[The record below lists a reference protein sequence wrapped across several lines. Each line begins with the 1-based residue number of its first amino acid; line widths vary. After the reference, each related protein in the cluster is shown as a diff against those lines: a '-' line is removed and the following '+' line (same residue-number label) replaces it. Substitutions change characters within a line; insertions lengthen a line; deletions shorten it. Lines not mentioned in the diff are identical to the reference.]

1 MNNLE
6 VSQIYDALEY
16 WCKLDFF
23 SQEECPA
30 PFSRED
36 FQKERRKSKE
46 GGATTYY
53 HDRAECDDRDS
64 CPGDTIARRLNKLLG
79 NEADTRYCPFSSS
92 IYVYFGRVPREAAT
106 SFLAGAEYEK
116 RVEQD
121 ASEISA
127 ALFRLN
133 CEGAFGGL
141 EISPILWMTHK
152 GGGKSLPNIE
162 DYKIEEEQRN
172 KTIADAY
179 ENQVLSYSDIRDIA
193 AQYVVP
199 FFEEVKRVPSGGAIV
214 PEPFLV
220 EYAASNKL
228 GFELPVSLC
237 NAYYAEDLKDLATAF
252 RKRGAAVFESGQLP
266 LVLQYL
272 RGGLDGCVDEKMRI
286 NLLGSEEDE
295 RSKARDF
302 LHDKL
307 NLETMPL
314 GRWPSKYAPSLMQQ
328 VAINMAIGRENNFDQ
343 FPANDIVSVNG
354 PPGTGKTTLLKDVI
368 AAAIVRKAELL
379 CDYKKP
385 DDAFEEI
392 RLSKPYISVSNKASR
407 AWRLK
412 PGDRNDEIKNLGVI
426 VCSSNNAAVEN
437 ISKELPDGAG
447 LLGSIGDE
455 EKNRFMTSPL
465 STFKWKE
472 NGRELAGQ
480 PDLYFSYAADCQFMS
495 WDKVRNASPETYLGD
510 GEPGL
515 LLAARLGN
523 RGNINQFASN
533 SLAKLVFNVSAPSKR
548 DAGSSLTRY
557 REAKKA
563 FLKQLATVEKL
574 VEKKA
579 AEVRGRETMLS
590 ESLRQAE
597 NLEYES
603 ERLVKELAVNREKL
617 AKDDA
622 ALRDDTARAM
632 NEIGDLSFE
641 KGVPFSARDIDELHN
656 YVCDLQEE
664 LGEFIARKKS
674 LKRSKDEAEAKQE
687 NSCILLKG
695 RAKGAA
701 KRAQEEF
708 EEFLLRNRRMLEQEV
723 LLKQAVI
730 VDDGLRSRELSLKRL
745 ERRIKASQQ
754 QLELNKASLEQARKA
769 LDKAKGHTD
778 GCVNDKLVVCLNCR
792 DDAQR
797 KAAHLFNP
805 ADDKKLAEERD
816 YLFLCALQ
824 LTREFVCASSCI
836 REDIDFLRAYWGIK
850 MASAEGESKEVIK
863 FEEGDRAKL
872 APALF
877 QVLNI
882 ITPVISTTFASVH
895 RMFADVPIDLDG
907 PAPLGLLVIDEAGQ
921 AVPYA
926 AVGALARCHRAL
938 VVGDPY
944 QIEPVVTE
952 DIKQLRSKFGNSIP
966 LQFKASWSSVQKFA
980 DNVNLVGGL
989 RVSSNGEDETW
1000 AGCPLIVHRRCISPM
1015 FDISNQISYGNT
1027 MLNETKALDP
1037 QNEKDGCLLD
1047 TFLFP
1052 SSQWINVGGSEVG
1065 AKNHYVEEQ
1074 GERIAQM
1081 VLASFERS
1089 EDKRRPSIF
1098 IISPFKTVVSGI
1110 KQHLGQVAHE
1120 GIGDEEWDG
1129 FIKAN
1134 IGTVHTFQGKEANE
1148 VIFALGCDVSEGCV
1162 GAIEFV
1168 NANIVN
1174 VAASRAKYRLYVIGD
1189 YAAWQRNE
1197 FIASMKRILDLV
1209 WLPHWKKYC
1218 ETKEESELALARL
1231 MLPHGESLPCDQE
1244 LLKDGES
1251 QPDTDSFI
1259 KNISGSGVDLT
1270 DEECRAAG
1278 FGPLAELEG
1287 RFASCVEA
1295 DGENRVLDNLK
1306 QGIKLYGLF
1315 DIGNRTNPERGEDWS
1330 FCLIMFCR
1338 SAERYLRM
1346 ELLPTL
1352 KRVAPDYRQGKN
1364 GKRLA
1369 ERDNLNLG
1377 GYASVFAS
1385 GHPQVAEVLATGA
1398 GAIGQEQYS
1407 SPDWWRRLSKVIDA
1421 FSKDRNGVCHADKI
1435 QTIDAEYARSLVG
1448 KLLGENTDKY
1458 VTDAYN
1464 IKIMMQ
1470 GIVLDAVKK
1479 DLTDQLI
1486 DSIVQAKMK
1495 ESDDAPG
1502 ASRTC
1507 DVSSSLT
1514 PAETNVT
1521 REIGSW
1527 SWAEAKAVDG
1537 DGSCSISVC
1546 RNQYDSLK
1554 EAEPVLKEAMSGD
1567 TRVRSSQFSSYVL
1580 TLLEAEGYLMT
1591 EEATGLRYPT
1601 ELGAACGIRWR
1612 EYEAGG
1618 VGIVLVPEGQD
1629 WLSRE
1634 IMNLIESYLSKR

>member
-1 MNNLE
+1 MNNFE

-23 SQEECPA
+23 SQEECPK

-36 FQKERRKSKE
+36 FQKERRKSKKS
-46 GGATTYY
+46 GATIGYR
-53 HDRAECDDRDS
+53 DRAEYDGRDS

-79 NEADTRYCPFSSS
+79 NEVDSRNCPFSSS
-92 IYVYFGRVPREAAT
+92 TYVYFGRVPRDAAT
-106 SFLAGAEYEK
+106 SFLAGTEYKK

-133 CEGAFGGL
+133 CGGTFGGL

-152 GGGKSLPNIE
+152 GVGKSLPNIGE
-162 DYKIEEEQRN
+162 YKSEEKQWN
-172 KTIADAY
+172 KAIADAY
-179 ENQVLSYSDIRDIA
+179 ESQVLSYSDIRDIA

-199 FFEEVKRVPSGGAIV
+199 FFEEVKREPSGGSIV
-214 PEPFLV
+214 PEPLLI
-220 EYAASNKL
+220 EYAASNQP
-228 GFELPVSLC
+228 GFEIQASLC
-237 NAYYAEDLKDLATAF
+237 NAYYAEDLKDVVAAL
-252 RKRGAAVFESGQLP
+252 RKRGAVSFESGHLP
-266 LVLQYL
+266 LALQYL
-272 RGGLDGCVDEKMRI
+272 CGGLDSCVDEKMRI
-286 NLLGSEEDE
+286 NLLGSGEDE
-295 RSKARDF
+295 RSKAREF

-328 VAINMAIGRENNFDQ
+328 VAINMTIGRDNNFDR

-379 CDYKKP
+379 SEYDRP

-392 RLSKPYISVSNKASR
+392 GLSKPYMSFRNKAKC
-407 AWRLK
+407 AWRLR
-412 PGDRNDEIKNLGVI
+412 PGDRNEEIKSLGII

-437 ISKELPDGAG
+437 ISKELPNGAG

-455 EKNRFMTSPL
+455 EKERFMTVPL
-465 STFKWKE
+465 SSLKWKVK
-472 NGRELAGQ
+472 GGELTER

-495 WDKVRNASPETYLGD
+495 SEEAFNASPETYLGD

-515 LLAARLGN
+515 LLAARLGKRN
-523 RGNINQFASN
+523 NIKQFTSN
-533 SLAKLVFNVSAPSKR
+533 SLEKLVFNVSAPSTKGGN
-548 DAGSSLTRY
+548 ASLARY

-574 VEKKA
+574 IEKKA
-579 AEVRGRETMLS
+579 AEVREREAMLS
-590 ESLRQAE
+590 ESLRQVE

-603 ERLVKELAVNREKL
+603 ERLANELAANREKL
-617 AKDDA
+617 TKDGA
-622 ALRDDTARAM
+622 ALRGDTTWAM
-632 NEIGDLSFE
+632 NEIGDLAFK
-641 KGVPFSARDIDELHN
+641 KGVPFSAGDIDGLHD

-664 LGEFIARKKS
+664 LAAYIARRNS
-674 LKRSKDEAEAKQE
+674 LKRSKEEAEVNWN
-687 NSCILLKG
+687 NSLLFKG
-695 RAKGAA
+695 RAKSAYLQA
-701 KRAQEEF
+701 KEEL
-708 EEFLLRNRRMLEQEV
+708 EEFLYANRRKGEQEA
-723 LLKQAVI
+723 LLKQAEV
-730 VDDGLRSRELSLKRL
+730 VDDKLRSRKLSLKQLERDINTGQLRL
-745 ERRIKASQQ
+745 ES
-754 QLELNKASLEQARKA
+754 NKTRLEQARKTF
-769 LDKAKGHTD
+769 DQVKCRMD
-778 GCVNDKLVVCLNCR
+778 GCIDDALAARLNCR

-805 ADDKKLAEERD
+805 ADDKELAEERD

-850 MASAEGESKEVIK
+850 MASAEGENKEVIK
-863 FEEGDRAKL
+863 FEEGDRVKL
-872 APALF
+872 VPALF

-882 ITPVISTTFASVH
+882 ITPVISTTFASAH
-895 RMFADVPIDLDG
+895 RMFADVPIDLAG

-926 AVGALARCHRAL
+926 AVGALARCRRAL

-1000 AGCPLIVHRRCISPM
+1000 AGCPLVVHRRCISPM
-1015 FDISNQISYGNT
+1015 FDISNEIAYGNT
-1027 MLNETKALDP
+1027 MLNETKTLDP
-1037 QNEKDGCLLD
+1037 QNEKDGRLLD
-1047 TFLFP
+1047 TLLFP
-1052 SSQWINVGGSEVG
+1052 SSQWINVNGSEAG

-1089 EDKRRPSIF
+1089 GGKRRPSIF

-1110 KQHLGQVAHE
+1110 KQHLGQVAHK
-1120 GIGDEEWDG
+1120 GIGDNEWDG

-1148 VIFALGCDVSEGCV
+1148 VIFALGCDVGEGCV

-1197 FIASMKRILDLV
+1197 FIASMKRILDLA

-1244 LLKDGES
+1244 FLKDGES

-1259 KNISGSGVDLT
+1259 KNLNGSGVDLT

-1377 GYASVFAS
+1377 GYASVFGS
-1385 GHPQVAEVLATGA
+1385 GHPRVTEVLATGA

-1435 QTIDAEYARSLVG
+1435 QTIDAEYARSLVR
-1448 KLLGENTDKY
+1448 KLLGENTDID
-1458 VTDAYN
+1458 VTDACH

-1470 GIVLDAVKK
+1470 GIVFDAVKK
-1479 DLTDQLI
+1479 DLTNQLI
-1486 DSIVQAKMK
+1486 NSIIQAKMK
-1495 ESDDAPG
+1495 ESDDARG
-1502 ASRTC
+1502 ASRIC
-1507 DVSSSLT
+1507 DVASSLALT
-1514 PAETNVT
+1514 ETNVT

-1537 DGSCSISVC
+1537 DGSCTISAC
-1546 RNQYDSLK
+1546 RNRYDSLK

-1567 TRVRSSQFSSYVL
+1567 TRVRSSQFASYVL
-1580 TLLEAEGYLMT
+1580 TLLEVEGYLMT
-1591 EEATGLRYPT
+1591 EEATGFRYPT
-1601 ELGAACGIRWR
+1601 ELGAARGIRWR
-1612 EYEAGG
+1612 EYKDGG
-1618 VGIVLVPEGQD
+1618 VGIVLAPEGQD

-1634 IMNLIESYLSKR
+1634 IMTLIESYLSKR